1 MKQPTNQEPRSYV
14 VRVYRRTAR
23 QFAGSVEDV
32 RTGRNRAFSTAAEL
46 WAAIG
51 GPAGKE
57 ASPAQES

>member
-1 MKQPTNQEPRSYV
+1 MKPTSKQEPRSYV

-23 QFAGSVEDV
+23 QFAGSVEDI

-51 GPAGKE
+51 GPAGK
-57 ASPAQES
+57 ANSPAQVS